1 MNSCYEENDL
11 GICPEAQLGHVNKTQ
26 WLLAMNQ
33 AAPDLS
39 ISYNLLKS
47 ALEVNEVGPLFL
59 RSLFLKADI

>member
-1 MNSCYEENDL
+1 MNSCHEENDL

-26 WLLAMNQ
+26 WLLGMNQ

-39 ISYNLLKS
+39 ISYNLPKS